1 MRRFRQAGKDDL
13 KATVELVAVAERTQR
28 SRKSMLGAGKGK
40 VWMADDFDSAATEE
54 LVAELFQDKGG
65 DTFEGLER
73 AN

>member
-13 KATVELVAVAERTQR
+13 KATVKLVAVTERTQR
-28 SRKSMLGAGKGK
+28 SRKSMPGAGKGK
-40 VWMADDFDSAATEE
+40 VWMADDFDSPATEE
-54 LVAELFQDKGG
+54 LVAELSQDKDG